1 MIKKTVHFLYVL
13 ISSILLIFVVIFYL
27 SEENIRKKNKLRSI
41 GLLNKNNLINDLPFL
56 VNDTR
61 DIIDYDIITKN
72 KKKSKKYYK
81 FFELIKKSK

>member
-41 GLLNKNNLINDLPFL
+41 GLLNQNNLMNDLPL
-56 VNDTR
+56 
-61 DIIDYDIITKN
+61 KN
-72 KKKSKKYYK
+72 KKKKVKNTTN
-81 FFELIKKSK
+81 FLN